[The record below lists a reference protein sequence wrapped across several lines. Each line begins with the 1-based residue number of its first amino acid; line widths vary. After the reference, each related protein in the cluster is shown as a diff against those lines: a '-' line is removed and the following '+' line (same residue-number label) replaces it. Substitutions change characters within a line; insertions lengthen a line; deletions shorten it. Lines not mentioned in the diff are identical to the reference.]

1 MTASTSAVSQP
12 KTNASQR
19 NTNRTST
26 RPTNSPPPLIPPSS
40 IQQRDS
46 SPPQVKRRKTTPR
59 RAIPTSPPKDITLDD
74 NQLVVTKQE
83 PIDEEELGICREED
97 YKQDISAEEED
108 DDGEDGYL
116 PQPASGS
123 QSPLASDESTSMLA
137 RSLTAPR
144 NSDAA
149 GNLMDSNFHCSVWC
163 GFYIM
168 LWNS

>member
-12 KTNASQR
+12 RTNNASQR

-59 RAIPTSPPKDITLDD
+59 RAVPTSPPKDITLDD

-97 YKQDISAEEED
+97 YKQDISAEED

-144 NSDAA
+144 NADAA
-149 GNLMDSNFHCSVWC
+149 GNFTNSNFHCSVWC
-163 GFYIM
+163 GFYIR
-168 LWNS
+168 LSPS